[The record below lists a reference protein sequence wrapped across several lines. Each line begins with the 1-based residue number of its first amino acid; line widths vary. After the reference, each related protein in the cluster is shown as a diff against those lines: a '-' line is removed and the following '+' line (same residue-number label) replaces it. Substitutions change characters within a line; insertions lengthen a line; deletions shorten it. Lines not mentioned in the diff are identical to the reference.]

1 MASKEE
7 YSKQRRYRKLAR
19 RAYRGVILVCILAL
33 ICAVLIWYVADTSQ

>member
-33 ICAVLIWYVADTSQ
+33 ICAVLIWYVADASQ